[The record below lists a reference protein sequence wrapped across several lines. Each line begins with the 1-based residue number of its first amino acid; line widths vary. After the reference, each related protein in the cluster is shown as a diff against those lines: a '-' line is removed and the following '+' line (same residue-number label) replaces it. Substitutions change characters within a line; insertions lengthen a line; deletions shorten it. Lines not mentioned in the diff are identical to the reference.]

1 MIRGTFKMFEGPE
14 SDDRWMLDDLKMGND
29 FVRLQH
35 QVQVRNG
42 FSKFKQATLGITCTD
57 SMYRNIS

>member
-1 MIRGTFKMFEGPE
+1 MLEGPE